1 MLKGY
6 CVTSAHVGQGFI
18 GAGQSSTSRNGNRQ
32 MNGHIVI
39 IEALTAYLEQ
49 GVGNAAAIQAKI
61 AWHKAWLAE
70 RGVFVA

>member
-1 MLKGY
+1 MWHK
-6 CVTSAHVGQGFI
+6 
-18 GAGQSSTSRNGNRQ
+18 QSSAGGNEAAAGENRQ
-32 MNGHIVI
+32 MAGHIII
-39 IEALTAYLEQ
+39 IETLESYLEA

>member
-1 MLKGY
+1 M
-6 CVTSAHVGQGFI
+6 A
-18 GAGQSSTSRNGNRQ
+18 
-32 MNGHIVI
+32 GHIVI

>member
-1 MLKGY
+1 M
-6 CVTSAHVGQGFI
+6 A
-18 GAGQSSTSRNGNRQ
+18 
-32 MNGHIVI
+32 GHIII
-39 IEALTAYLEQ
+39 IESLEAYLEA

>member
-1 MLKGY
+1 M
-6 CVTSAHVGQGFI
+6 A
-18 GAGQSSTSRNGNRQ
+18 
-32 MNGHIVI
+32 GHIVI
-39 IEALTAYLEQ
+39 IEALNSLLDQ

>member
-1 MLKGY
+1 M
-6 CVTSAHVGQGFI
+6 T
-18 GAGQSSTSRNGNRQ
+18 
-32 MNGHIVI
+32 GHIVI
-39 IEALTAYLEQ
+39 IEALNAYLEQ

>member
-1 MLKGY
+1 MTY
-6 CVTSAHVGQGFI
+6 AIRVNRAQGNQAL
-18 GAGQSSTSRNGNRQ
+18 AGENKQ
-32 MNGHIVI
+32 MAGHIVI